1 MNNFQI
7 RKIDINESNVKIFT
21 EKFASGVSLSTLT
34 NQLLEK
40 YFKEKIIELDDN
52 NFKCIS
58 SLSAKQNTTPS
69 KVVNLI
75 LESYEWAI
83 EETPK
88 QRITLDLNKKNL
100 KTSKKVKQVTNVITQ
115 F

>member
-1 MNNFQI
+1 MYQ
-7 RKIDINESNVKIFT
+7 KKSIDINESNVKIFT
-21 EKFASGVSLSTLT
+21 ERLASGVSLSAFT

-52 NFKCIS
+52 NFKSIS
-58 SLSAKQNTTPS
+58 ILSAKQNTTS
-69 KVVNLI
+69 ANIINAI
-75 LESYEWAI
+75 LESYEWSI

-88 QRITLDLNKKNL
+88 QRITLDLNKKKL
-100 KTSKKVKQVTNVITQ
+100 KISKKTKQSTNVITQ